1 MPEKNTPDFKQL
13 LAEVERF
20 WVQDLSAAEA
30 LAQHVLQ
37 LAEEQNNPEFLLD
50 AKRKLVV
57 CKIRLCHLSD
67 AEKMANDLI
76 QQADTLGSQEAF
88 FDGVNLLAGIWLNKG
103 RHVEALQ
110 LLLEHLQQ
118 MPVFRSKG
126 VTGKYLNN
134 IGVAY
139 ERMGDLPNA
148 LTYYQKSLEHKES
161 IGNFRG
167 IAYTSHNIGMV
178 NFLLENYA
186 EAEIWNT
193 KALSVFEELGDIRGR
208 APVLNLLG
216 QIKSHRES
224 AERALDIHRQAL
236 AFARQTGDGREIAES
251 LMYLA
256 NSERQM
262 GNALA
267 AKKLLLEALS
277 LSRTYEDLHQQVELL
292 ISGARIELDLE
303 AYSQAFEALDAAD
316 DLAVRIAAKAQQ
328 RDISGLRAEVFA
340 QAGDYEQAYLN
351 LRTFISLE
359 ASLKGAEVE
368 QRIHALSIPLELR
381 AAKAEA
387 QVQRLKAKEMENL
400 SLIDPLTKLGNRR
413 KLEIQLAELKA
424 IEQGFSIALID
435 VDHFKLVNDKFSHAK
450 GDEVLMR
457 LGQLLQ
463 SRIVDG
469 EAFRYGGEE
478 FLLLLVQETELQAE
492 TMCEKIRLEIMNDSW
507 TRLDIDLDISVSIGV
522 AHSSEANSQQLLLK
536 LADER
541 LYQAKSNGRNQVVGF
556 GSCN

>member
-1 MPEKNTPDFKQL
+1 
-13 LAEVERF
+13 
-20 WVQDLSAAEA
+20 
-30 LAQHVLQ
+30 
-37 LAEEQNNPEFLLD
+37 
-50 AKRKLVV
+50 
-57 CKIRLCHLSD
+57 
-67 AEKMANDLI
+67 MANDLI

-103 RHVEALQ
+103 LHVEALQ
-110 LLLEHLQQ
+110 LLLEHLQK

-139 ERMGDLPNA
+139 ERIGELPNA

-167 IAYTSHNIGMV
+167 IACTSHNIGMV

-193 KALSVFEELGDIRGR
+193 KALSAFEELGDIRGR

-224 AERALDIHRQAL
+224 AESALDIHRQAL

-277 LSRTYEDLHQQVELL
+277 LSRSYEDLHQQVELL
-292 ISGARIELDLE
+292 ISGARIEMDLE
-303 AYSQAFEALDAAD
+303 AYNQAFEALDAAD

-328 RDISGLRAEVFA
+328 RDISRLRAEVFA
-340 QAGDYEQAYLN
+340 QAGEYEQAYLN

-387 QVQRLKAKEMENL
+387 EVQRLKAKEMESL

-424 IEQGFSIALID
+424 IQQGFSIALID

-450 GDEVLMR
+450 GDEVLIR

-463 SRIVDG
+463 SRIVAG

-522 AHSSEANSQQLLLK
+522 AHSSEANSQQLLLQ